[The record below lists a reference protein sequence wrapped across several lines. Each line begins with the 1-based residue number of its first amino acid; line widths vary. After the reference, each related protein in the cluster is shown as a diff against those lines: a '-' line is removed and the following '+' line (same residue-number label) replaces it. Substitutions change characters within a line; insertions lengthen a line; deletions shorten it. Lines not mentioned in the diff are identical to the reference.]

1 MCSYLN
7 NFMNN
12 AELIFSLVVIR
23 ISTAAYFPAL
33 QIGLNLHKFLRV
45 SESSFFKWEKRPEE
59 STRTMIY
66 WHFSVDFHESFN

>member
-7 NFMNN
+7 KFMNN

-23 ISTAAYFPAL
+23 ISTAAYFPPL

-45 SESSFFKWEKRPEE
+45 SESSFLTQKKKPGDSPRRKINSMDDDLLTLFC
-59 STRTMIY
+59 
-66 WHFSVDFHESFN
+66 